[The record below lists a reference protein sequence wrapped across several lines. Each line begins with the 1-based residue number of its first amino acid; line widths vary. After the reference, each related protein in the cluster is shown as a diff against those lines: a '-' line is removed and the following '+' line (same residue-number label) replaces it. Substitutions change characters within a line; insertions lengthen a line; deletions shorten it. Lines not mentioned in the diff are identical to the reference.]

1 MKANEIKSKS
11 EKELKELL
19 VEKRERIRD
28 LRFLLSQG
36 KVKNIREI
44 RKMKKD
50 IAKILTIKNQKPKIK
65 DKRQILKTKKQ

>member
-65 DKRQILKTKKQ
+65 DKR